1 MGRWSL
7 AETHQPKI
15 FVFKSSSQKQNC
27 RARKKGQLCHQDQSS
42 LSSTAGVEFSF
53 DHWGDDHWPNLRWSG
68 KTFMKIGCSE
78 VPKQTHPSLLG
89 PVEWKASAPL
99 RVTRSLQKCVFCD
112 ECWIKTYRRKLASG
126 LWWLLETQMGD
137 FKDQNISKPT
147 ILEPLEPVKSL

>member
-1 MGRWSL
+1 MVTGWNSS
-7 AETHQPKI
+7 AQNI
-15 FVFKSSSQKQNC
+15 CFKSSSQKQNC

-126 LWWLLETQMGD
+126 LWWLLETQLWEILKIKI
-137 FKDQNISKPT
+137 FQNQPFWS
-147 ILEPLEPVKSL
+147 SWSQ